1 MISLEFSFVTQNIGQ
16 SFDSAG
22 TTLGRP
28 RKISERALLAQEL
41 AQHTDPRGKEGAFF
55 MRRLN
60 DKKMPHWFHAG
71 ISISLLTSTMTFGL
85 LLHPCAAAEEEE
97 KVAPASKVNED
108 GQRNFYDV
116 LEDLLADFEYDL
128 KNGDVQGLKDLSI
141 RNIALSENIPPSFR
155 GHIELVITERILK
168 TSRAKV
174 IQCLA
179 CRSKKT
185 QVNGDQ
191 VIITSAD
198 TNPVEMARIAK
209 TAGISNFMDVAFTY
223 QPGGMVLSM
232 TTNDPETGSVVWSR
246 SYNSETSRTAA
257 YRRGVD
263 FSQIDDARRASEYRP
278 TIQYRLTT
286 LYAYQA
292 DVSAPSGCLGAGFR
306 MMERYDNRRKEVGFE
321 IDSFFNSN
329 FIAGGATTTTTTTTS
344 LWTGLNLT
352 LLFVHAWNFIGL
364 EENFNAARGSLFTAI
379 GGTYAS
385 GYLGGLVRAGYEFR
399 LARHWAVSASMGYR
413 PPSALFVGTTG
424 SSTTFSGIEAGL
436 GINYL
441 F

>member
-1 MISLEFSFVTQNIGQ
+1 
-16 SFDSAG
+16 
-22 TTLGRP
+22 
-28 RKISERALLAQEL
+28 
-41 AQHTDPRGKEGAFF
+41 
-55 MRRLN
+55 MRHITA
-60 DKKMPHWFHAG
+60 KKMPRFSFRFLG
-71 ISISLLTSTMTFGL
+71 LTLSSAILFGVGLVPSTR
-85 LLHPCAAAEEEE
+85 AAEEEE

-128 KNGDVQGLKDLSI
+128 KNGDVQGLKDVSV
-141 RNIALSENIPPSFR
+141 RNIALSENVPPSFR

-191 VIITSAD
+191 VVITSAD
-198 TNPVEMARIAK
+198 TNPTEMARIAK
-209 TAGISNFMDVAFTY
+209 AAGISNFMDIAFTY

-292 DVSAPSGCLGAGFR
+292 DISSPTGCLGAGFR

-321 IDSFFNSN
+321 INSFFNSN
-329 FIAGGATTTTTTTTS
+329 FIAGSTPTASASSTTS
-344 LWTGLNLT
+344 LWSGLNLT

-364 EENFNAARGSLFTAI
+364 EENFNAARGSFFTGI

-385 GYLGGLVRAGYEFR
+385 GYLGGLIRTGYEFR
-399 LARHWAVSASMGYR
+399 LARHWAVSGSIGYR
-413 PPSALFVGTTG
+413 PPSALFVGTSGTT
-424 SSTTFSGIEAGL
+424 TTFSGIEAGL